1 MKKVRIN
8 TSLRHKLE
16 TYVRSQIDAAIDKTP
31 LEQAKG
37 RLQQEA
43 LRLIAAA
50 YPHEHMQI
58 LAAYGQTSRFSRF
71 TFTLPDGVAES
82 VEFDEDLAHDLPA
95 HHGYRFETAIP
106 ADAAFADAVQAV
118 ANVGA
123 ALRTEARRQWEQ
135 ASVLVGCAL
144 YFEDVLDDLRISGS
158 ERVSLSQRWH
168 LPQPQ
173 AQAVESEDADRA
185 TLEDAEAS
193 EAAEDTASTGDAAP
207 ATDIPRL
214 LIVVR
219 GAVLAVDQANAA

>member
-1 MKKVRIN
+1 MKKVRIH

-16 TYVRSQIDAAIDKTP
+16 IYVKSQIDAAIDKTP
-31 LEQAKG
+31 LGQAKA

-43 LRLIAAA
+43 VRLIAAA
-50 YPHEHMQI
+50 YPQEDMQI
-58 LAAYGQTSRFSRF
+58 LAAYGQASRFSRF
-71 TFTLPDGVAES
+71 TFTLPDGAAE
-82 VEFDEDLAHDLPA
+82 EIDFDGDLPHDLPA
-95 HHGYRFETAIP
+95 CHGYRFETAIA

-118 ANVGA
+118 ADIGA

-144 YFEDVLDDLRISGS
+144 YFEDVLDYLRIPGD

-173 AQAVESEDADRA
+173 ADMAEPQTGEDG
-185 TLEDAEAS
+185 EPEEAEAP
-193 EAAEDTASTGDAAP
+193 EAPQNTAIAGDAAP

-214 LIVVR
+214 LVVVK
-219 GAVLAVDQANAA
+219 GALVTIDQTNAA